1 MQTNPGPRFPSFT
14 NGSMKN
20 LGHEPWHAQLFVRFW
35 KNALGF
41 DFFFF
46 LSVNLQ
52 DETRDTCSPLFHP
65 YDSVEYD

>member
-1 MQTNPGPRFPSFT
+1 
-14 NGSMKN
+14 MKN
-20 LGHEPWHAQLFVRFW
+20 THEPWHHELFVRFW

-41 DFFFF
+41 TFFF

-52 DETRDTCSPLFHP
+52 DETRDTCYQFIHP